1 MALNNQEDFIS
12 ILNATGH
19 STVEMIKYYDTRD
32 TLKNN
37 AVHGMAKL
45 IQSET
50 MSDNRT
56 DEKLNLEEILKASKP
71 EDFKLTEEDR
81 EWLNSTVGNEALDIE
96 ESEQEKPKR
105 QEPI

>member
-1 MALNNQEDFIS
+1 
-12 ILNATGH
+12 
-19 STVEMIKYYDTRD
+19 
-32 TLKNN
+32 
-37 AVHGMAKL
+37 
-45 IQSET
+45 

-71 EDFKLTEEDR
+71 EDFMLTEEDR

-105 QEPI
+105 